1 MKSCCVCCCFE
12 RDQGGIL
19 FFEGCDYSFG
29 TQFPPTLLQP
39 NLEKKNY
46 SYCYGYKYCHGLSSF
61 NCVIFPITVIGDLF
75 YVIIFFYSS
84 NLWSS
89 TASRK
94 CRFQV
99 APSKKDTVVQ
109 VSRKSTT
116 EVSNG
121 VLPKWNRPANMQN
134 ERKMDWFFVHLLS

>member
-12 RDQGGIL
+12 RDQGGTL
-19 FFEGCDYSFG
+19 FFEGCNYSFG

-39 NLEKKNY
+39 NLEKK
-46 SYCYGYKYCHGLSSF
+46 
-61 NCVIFPITVIGDLF
+61 IIPTVIGISTVMVYHHSIVWF
-75 YVIIFFYSS
+75 CVIIFFYSS

-121 VLPKWNRPANMQN
+121 VLPKRNRPANMRN
-134 ERKMDWFFVHLLS
+134 ERKMGWFFVHLLS